1 MLSDRCPEEGYEEE
15 TVSKGG
21 KEGHQEG
28 HEEGG
33 WCRAGRE
40 EKWRPSN
47 QGVRTIIFLS
57 LLSVSEGA
65 SKYYRRGRQPDN
77 TTVCFGDSASWCP
90 SVNLVLFLMFSAA
103 VVAGMTVSYGILWV
117 VMELSRKHSAK

>member
-1 MLSDRCPEEGYEEE
+1 MLSDRCAEEGHKEEAYG
-15 TVSKGG
+15 KGR
-21 KEGHQEG
+21 QERG
-28 HEEGG
+28 CCGG
-33 WCRAGRE
+33 RRE
-40 EKWRPSN
+40 EKWRHSN
-47 QGVRTIIFLS
+47 QSLRTIIFLS

-77 TTVCFGDSASWCP
+77 TTVCFGDAASWCP

-117 VMELSRKHSAK
+117 VMELSRKHTAK